1 MMLVNESPD
10 LRIERIESLKAGILS
25 AFCLIITFCLVT
37 LVHKLL
43 LASFEQLTA
52 LQITS
57 MTSFAI
63 KVAIALIS
71 GFLFG
76 ITYRYVIRE
85 DDNSHLCEGAVLAF
99 GIVRGLA
106 LVEATPD
113 LIGSF
118 WVLSVLGIESI
129 LYFTTAR
136 WVLDWAIRMHWLKPF
151 KTN

>member
-1 MMLVNESPD
+1 MIVNPSPD
-10 LRIERIESLKAGILS
+10 LKLERIESLKAGIL
-25 AFCLIITFCLVT
+25 AALCLTISYSLLT
-37 LVHKLL
+37 LAHKLL
-43 LASFEQLTA
+43 LPFEPLAA

-57 MTSFAI
+57 MSSFGL
-63 KVAIALIS
+63 KVAIAFIS

-85 DDNSHLCEGAVLAF
+85 EHNSHLSEGAVLAF

-118 WVLSVLGIESI
+118 WVLSILGIESI

-136 WVLDWAIRMHWLKPF
+136 LVLDWAIRMEWLKPF
-151 KTN
+151 KSN

>member
-1 MMLVNESPD
+1 MIVNPSSN
-10 LRIERIESLKAGILS
+10 LKLERIESLKAGILA
-25 AFCLIITFCLVT
+25 AFCLTISYSLLT
-37 LVHKLL
+37 LAHQLL
-43 LASFEQLTA
+43 PFEPLAA

-57 MTSFAI
+57 MSSFGL
-63 KVAIALIS
+63 KVAIAFIN

-85 DDNSHLCEGAVLAF
+85 DDNSHLSEGAVLAF

-118 WVLSVLGIESI
+118 WVLSLLGTESI
-129 LYFTTAR
+129 LYFTIAR
-136 WVLDWAIRMHWLKPF
+136 WLLDWAIGKHWLKPF

>member
-1 MMLVNESPD
+1 MIVNPSSK
-10 LRIERIESLKAGILS
+10 LSIERIESLKAGIIS
-25 AFCLIITFCLVT
+25 AFCLTISYSLLT

-43 LASFEQLTA
+43 PFEPLAA

-57 MTSFAI
+57 MSSFGL
-63 KVAIALIS
+63 KLAIAFVS

-76 ITYRYVIRE
+76 ITYRYIIRE
-85 DDNSHLCEGAVLAF
+85 DDNSHLSEGAVLAF

-106 LVEATPD
+106 LVETTPD

-118 WVLSVLGIESI
+118 WVLSLLGMESI

-136 WVLDWAIRMHWLKPF
+136 LVLDWAIRMHWLKPF

>member
-1 MMLVNESPD
+1 MIVNSSPD
-10 LRIERIESLKAGILS
+10 LKLERIESLKAGILAALS
-25 AFCLIITFCLVT
+25 VTISYSLVT
-37 LVHKLL
+37 LAHKLL
-43 LASFEQLTA
+43 TPFEQLA
-52 LQITS
+52 GLQITS
-57 MTSFAI
+57 MTSFGI
-63 KVAIALIS
+63 KVAIALSS

-85 DDNSHLCEGAVLAF
+85 DDNSHLSEGAVLAF

-136 WVLDWAIRMHWLKPF
+136 WVLDWAIRIHWLKPF

>member
-1 MMLVNESPD
+1 MIVNPSTN
-10 LRIERIESLKAGILS
+10 LKLERIESLKAGILA
-25 AFCLIITFCLVT
+25 AFCLTISYSLLALF
-37 LVHKLL
+37 HKLL
-43 LASFEQLTA
+43 PFEPLVA

-57 MTSFAI
+57 MSSFGL
-63 KVAIALIS
+63 KVAIAFVS

-85 DDNSHLCEGAVLAF
+85 DDNSHLSEGAVLAF

-113 LIGSF
+113 LISSF
-118 WVLSVLGIESI
+118 WVLLVLGMESI

-136 WVLDWAIRMHWLKPF
+136 LVLDWAIQMQWLKPF